1 MSKINNKLILIFGI
15 LAFILGLL
23 LASPAYASR
32 SNGVPF
38 YLFNYPTT
46 QYTYPVE
53 YTYNYPIQYNTPI
66 TYTTPVYNSPTI
78 IEGCEGRNTGF
89 STTTGQSCIENYVV
103 TPITTI
109 IKVPAVTTTT
119 EKNNDAVASDI
130 NENYGSL
137 TANALL
143 GSNSFMPSGLVQWI
157 FFIALIVAIIFL
169 WRYVHAEDRYMSEP
183 LKHA

>member
-32 SNGVPF
+32 GGGVPF

-53 YTYNYPIQYNTPI
+53 YTYNYPVQYTSAVYTIPV
-66 TYTTPVYNSPTI
+66 YTTPIVI
-78 IEGCEGRNTGF
+78 DGCNGRNMGF
-89 STTTGQSCIENYVV
+89 STINGQSCVGNYIV
-103 TPITTI
+103 TPTTTI
-109 IKVPAVTTTT
+109 VKVPAVTTTT
-119 EKNNDAVASDI
+119 EKSNDAITSDI

-137 TANALL
+137 AANALL
-143 GSNSFMPSGLVQWI
+143 GSDSFMPSGLVQWI
-157 FFIALIVAIIFL
+157 FFIILVIAIVFL
-169 WRYVHAEDRYMSEP
+169 WRYVHAEDKYMSEP